1 MSKVLAPRIA
11 MPDDSR
17 STQGL
22 LGSAG
27 VDRKGPKRADSVQAS
42 VRRDADKSVAT
53 WFDAAL
59 KLYSKATAYAELIGV
74 DINHLRRMRAGE
86 KSIPLRDVLPFR
98 GHTEPVLAFV
108 KDMLDSI
115 GYVAV
120 PKRRI
125 TPEQV
130 GGVATRVLMASPLTR
145 EMLERECEREY
156 GATPEQVEL
165 AALHREEEKP

>member
-1 MSKVLAPRIA
+1 MRHALSGRVVPE
-11 MPDDSR
+11 DGR

-22 LGSAG
+22 LGSAE
-27 VDRKGPKRADSVQAS
+27 VDRRGPKRADTLQAA
-42 VRRDADKSVAT
+42 VRRDADKIVAT

-74 DINHLRRMRAGE
+74 DINHLRRMREGE
-86 KSIPLRDVLPFR
+86 KSIPLRDILPFR
-98 GHTEPVLAFV
+98 GNTEAVLAFV

-120 PKRRI
+120 PKHGI
-125 TPEQV
+125 TAEQV

-145 EMLERECEREY
+145 EMLERECEREH

-165 AALHREEEKP
+165 AIRIKGDTK